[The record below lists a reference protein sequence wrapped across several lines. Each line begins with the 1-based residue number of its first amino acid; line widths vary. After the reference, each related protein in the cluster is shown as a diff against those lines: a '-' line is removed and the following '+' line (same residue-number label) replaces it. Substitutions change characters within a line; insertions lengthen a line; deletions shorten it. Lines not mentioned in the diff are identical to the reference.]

1 MRENP
6 CIIISWLAARRADG
20 VWCISKAWNF
30 ILFLVI
36 VKFHEIFMSLRW
48 RFSFLSQVCKYEI
61 KLLEGRRNWGL
72 AKELHYIMTKSK
84 SRRNNWG
91 VLRLLNWNGVYAYL
105 SRLSKT
111 GIKSICR
118 TESLDMQLRSKVQD
132 WMQQTLFL
140 ERGYMWLQHP
150 RFTVRGWVLLLLCVY
165 VCVCVFLSSGPRWL
179 LSVFTISQTDVQT
192 LYDMIFP
199 PCRIQIDKAFQS
211 PKTAHTR
218 VELIEVFVFL
228 NSFCREFILRNCK
241 GLLLTVESLI
251 M

>member
-165 VCVCVFLSSGPRWL
+165 VCVCVCFSRQVLGDYYQYLRLVKLMSKRFTTWFFHHAVSKSIKRFSLPRRHTLESNWSRCLSFWIRSAAN
-179 LSVFTISQTDVQT
+179 LSCATA
-192 LYDMIFP
+192 
-199 PCRIQIDKAFQS
+199 KA
-211 PKTAHTR
+211 
-218 VELIEVFVFL
+218 
-228 NSFCREFILRNCK
+228 CY
-241 GLLLTVESLI
+241 
-251 M
+251 